1 VLMAAGAL
9 QLVLLLHLFPEFPVY
24 QVQGTGRDQ
33 HFPWELGHVFVGF
46 PGSDFVGTLVSP

>member
-1 VLMAAGAL
+1 MAAGAL
-9 QLVLLLHLFPEFPVY
+9 QLVLLSHLFPEFPVY